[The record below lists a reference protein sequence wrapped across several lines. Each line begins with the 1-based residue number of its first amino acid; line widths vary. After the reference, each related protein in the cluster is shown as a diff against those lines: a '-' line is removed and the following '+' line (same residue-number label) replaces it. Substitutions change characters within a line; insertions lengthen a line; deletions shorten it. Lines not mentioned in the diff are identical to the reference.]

1 MKLLKKL
8 VTFVG
13 LSFAAVIGLVCAVS
27 LAMIAMAFHGGVGG
41 DSGSLDEVTSERAV
55 SVVDLT
61 GEIIT
66 SEKFLASLK
75 KQVENDKIKGIVVRI
90 DSPGGAVGASEEIYR
105 AIRKAVLK
113 KPVVCALGSIAA
125 SGGLYSAVGCQ
136 KIVTNAGT
144 LTGSIGVIMMSPNF
158 SGIMKQVG
166 VDMTVVKSGKYKDSG
181 SPFREQT
188 VEDRELIQS
197 IVNTAYGQFVKIIA
211 DSRNL
216 PLDKVKQFADGR
228 IILGEDAVKLG
239 LVDEIGGVDRA
250 AKLALELAKIEGEPE
265 IMLQPKSVGIMSL
278 FREMPESRLFS
289 FLRSFSA
296 SGLRYEALL

>member
-1 MKLLKKL
+1 MKLLKK
-8 VTFVG
+8 VMTFIAW
-13 LSFAAVIGLVCAVS
+13 SYAAVLGTVFVVSIALIAGAVQGGD
-27 LAMIAMAFHGGVGG
+27 GGVTG
-41 DSGSLDEVTSERAV
+41 EVTSERAV
-55 SVVDLT
+55 GVVELT

-66 SEKFLASLK
+66 SEKFLANLK
-75 KQVENDKIKGIVVRI
+75 KQVENEKIKGIVVSI

-105 AIRKAVLK
+105 AIRKAVLT
-113 KPVVCALGSIAA
+113 KPVVCSLGSIAA

-158 SGIMKQVG
+158 SGVMKQVG

-188 VEDRELIQS
+188 ADDRELIQS
-197 IVNTAYGQFVKIIA
+197 IVNTAYGQFVKIIS

-216 PLDKVKQFADGR
+216 PVEKVKEFADGR

-239 LVDEIGGVDRA
+239 LVDEIGGIDRA

-265 IMLQPKSVGIMSL
+265 IVHQPRSVGIMSL
-278 FREMPESRLFS
+278 FKEMPESRLFT
-289 FLRSFSA
+289 FLRSFGA
-296 SGLRYEALL
+296 GGLRYEALL